1 MDNKDVVINELKLCA
16 YYYEKKLIKRHMLIK
31 LCADMYENKLI
42 ELMGS
47 DDFTT
52 FAADCC
58 AKMLTVEA
66 HNYIYGITEVMP
78 KL

>member
-1 MDNKDVVINELKLCA
+1 MKLMKEINNMDNKDIVINEL
-16 YYYEKKLIKRHMLIK
+16 K

-52 FAADCC
+52 FAQNCS
-58 AKMLTVEA
+58 AKLLTVEA

>member
-1 MDNKDVVINELKLCA
+1 MDKKDMVINELKL
-16 YYYEKKLIKRHMLIK
+16 Y
-31 LCADMYENKLI
+31 ADMYENKLI

-47 DDFTT
+47 DDFTL
-52 FAADCC
+52 FAKDCT